1 MMTAMQQMLTAE
13 GVPATQ
19 IRTENFD
26 TAMAAAQIHAPAAAA
41 QSGRASQPQKRSE
54 QYEVTFA
61 ATGRSVTASGSH
73 TILEMAEAEGIAIP
87 SSCRSG
93 VCQACR
99 TRVAD
104 GDVDC
109 QSSVLDPDD
118 RADGFILP
126 CVSWPQ
132 SDVVLEA

>member
-1 MMTAMQQMLTAE
+1 
-13 GVPATQ
+13 
-19 IRTENFD
+19 
-26 TAMAAAQIHAPAAAA
+26 MAATELNASAASIQNAAA
-41 QSGRASQPQKRSE
+41 PQAKKGSK
-54 QYEVTFA
+54 QYEITFA
-61 ATGRSVTASGSH
+61 ATGRAATGDGSH
-73 TILEMAEAEGIAIP
+73 TLLEMAEAEGVPIP

-109 QSSVLDPDD
+109 QSSVLDPND
-118 RADGFILP
+118 RAEGFVLP

>member
-1 MMTAMQQMLTAE
+1 
-13 GVPATQ
+13 
-19 IRTENFD
+19 
-26 TAMAAAQIHAPAAAA
+26 
-41 QSGRASQPQKRSE
+41 
-54 QYEVTFA
+54 
-61 ATGRSVTASGSH
+61 
-73 TILEMAEAEGIAIP
+73 MAEAEGIAIA

-109 QSSVLDPDD
+109 RSSVLDAGD